1 MSVHVCF
8 MPGNGKPGFPGRSA
22 SEMKTR
28 PQSWRDMSA
37 APRFFIAVVVLCGL
51 TVLTYSVLHGRSQ
64 NPLKFFCYLVIALAA
79 SRLKVN
85 LPGITGTM
93 SVNFLF
99 LLLGVLELSLP
110 ETMALGCAAV
120 VVQCLDRERPNP
132 IQVAFNVCS
141 TALAIAVTFSAYH
154 YSLAHGLVQNP
165 STLLFLAACVYFI
178 ANTVPVAALISLTE
192 HRSLRSIWSECYF
205 WSFPYYLVGAGVAG
219 MMSWLRGFTDWQT
232 SLLTLPVVYLIYRS
246 YRLYLGK
253 LEDEKRHVEEMAELH
268 MRTIEALALAIEAKD
283 QTTHDHLQRVR
294 VYAIEVAKELKVD
307 HEGMEALQAAA
318 LLHDIGKLA
327 IPEHIISK
335 PGRLTP
341 EEFEKMK
348 IHPLVGAEIL
358 ERVRF
363 PYPVVPIVRAHHEK
377 YDGTGYPMGLKGSQ
391 IPMGARILAAVDF
404 LDALASDRQY
414 RRALPLN
421 EAMARLVDES
431 GKSFDPE
438 VVKVL
443 ERKYVEL
450 EQLVHQRTDSLGRQ
464 KLSTEVKE
472 LEKDKG
478 HGAKTEPTIK
488 PAAGFEKQGRR
499 QPQERSFLG
508 SIAAARQEAQTL
520 FELSQDLGASLSLG
534 ETLSVFAVKLRRAI
548 SYDAVAI
555 YVRNGDELVPEYVNG
570 DNFRL
575 FASLRIPIGQ
585 GLSGWV
591 AQNLKPILNGNPS
604 VEPGYLNDASKYST
618 LNSALAVPLEGL
630 QGVVGVV
637 ALYHAEKD
645 FFTTDHLRI
654 LLAVSSKMALAI
666 ENAMKYEQA
675 ESSAVTDYLT
685 GLPNARSLFLQLDR
699 EMARCKRDNKTL
711 TVMVADL
718 DGFKQINDRFGHLEG
733 NRVLRLFAHSLKE
746 TSREYD
752 YVARMGGDEFVVIA
766 PGLTPE
772 AAARKAEQM
781 RDLAQQAGKD
791 VCNED
796 ILSLSVGRAV
806 YPEDGM
812 DAEKILSEADKRM
825 YLQKRS
831 QFTPKNRRL
840 YPRVRGRLTAEIS
853 GTSLAHVLLGIVTN
867 LSLGGCYVE
876 TSGILL
882 PGSKLQLTF
891 SHAHTNVTIES
902 EVVRM
907 DMGIGAAL
915 KFQEA
920 THEIRAALQNI
931 LEQLAS
937 AEAVVDLKRSQTA
950 AAGTKL

>member
-1 MSVHVCF
+1 
-8 MPGNGKPGFPGRSA
+8 
-22 SEMKTR
+22 MKAR
-28 PQSWRDMSA
+28 LQSWREMSG
-37 APRFFIAVVVLCGL
+37 APRFFVAVVVLCG
-51 TVLTYSVLHGRSQ
+51 TMVLTYSVLHGRSE
-64 NPLKFFCYLVIALAA
+64 NPLKFLCYLAIALVA

-99 LLLGVLELSLP
+99 LLLGVLELSLS
-110 ETMALGCAAV
+110 EAMALGCAAA
-120 VVQCLDRERPNP
+120 VVQCFDRDRLFP

-141 TALAIAVTFSAYH
+141 TALAIALTFASYRYFLSHRAV
-154 YSLAHGLVQNP
+154 SNP
-165 STLLFLAACVYFI
+165 SSSLFLAACVYFV
-178 ANTVPVAALISLTE
+178 ANTLPAAAAISLTE
-192 HRSLRSIWSECYF
+192 RMPLRKVWADCYF

-219 MMSWLRGFTDWQT
+219 TMSWLHGFTDWQT
-232 SLLTLPVVYLIYRS
+232 SLLTLPVAYLIYRS

-253 LEDEKRHVEEMAELH
+253 LEDEKRHVEEMADLH

-294 VYAIEVAKELKVD
+294 VYAVEVAKELKVD
-307 HEGMEALQAAA
+307 RDGMAALQAAA

-377 YDGTGYPMGLKGSQ
+377 FDGTGYPNGLRGTQ
-391 IPMGARILAAVDF
+391 IPIGARILSAVDF
-404 LDALASDRQY
+404 LDAMASDRQY
-414 RRALPLN
+414 RRALPMN
-421 EAMARLVDES
+421 EAMALLVRES
-431 GKSFDPE
+431 GKAFDPE
-438 VVKVL
+438 VVRVL
-443 ERKYVEL
+443 ERKYLDL
-450 EQLVHQRTDSLGRQ
+450 EKLVHQRTDNLGKQ
-464 KLSTEVKE
+464 KLSTEVE
-472 LEKDKG
+472 VKDED
-478 HGAKTEPTIK
+478 AEPSIR
-488 PAAGFEKQGRR
+488 PDAGFEAQGRR
-499 QPQERSFLG
+499 LLPQGSFLG

-548 SYDAVAI
+548 AYDAIAI
-555 YVRNGDELVPEYVNG
+555 YICQGEELVPEYVNG

-591 AQNLKPILNGNPS
+591 AQNRKPILNGNPS
-604 VEPGYLNDASKYST
+604 VEPGYLNDTSKYST
-618 LNSALAVPLEGL
+618 LMSALAVPLEGV

-699 EMARCKRDNKTL
+699 ELARCKRDNNTL

-718 DGFKQINDRFGHLEG
+718 DRFKQINDRFGHLEG
-733 NRVLRLFAHSLKE
+733 NRVLRLFAQSLKE

-772 AAARKAEQM
+772 AATRKAEQM
-781 RDLAQQAGKD
+781 RSLAQQAGKD

-796 ILSLSVGRAV
+796 ILSLSVGKAV
-806 YPEDGM
+806 YPKDGM

-825 YLQKRS
+825 YLQKQS
-831 QFTPKNRRL
+831 QSPQKNRRI
-840 YPRVRGRLTAEIS
+840 YPRVRGRLTTEIS
-853 GTSLAHVLLGIVTN
+853 GGGQELAMLGIVTN

-882 PGSKLQLTF
+882 PGSKYKLTF
-891 SHAHTNVTIES
+891 SHDHTIVSIET

-915 KFQEA
+915 KFNEA
-920 THEIRAALQNI
+920 THEVRAALQRV

-937 AEAVVDLKRSQTA
+937 LEAVVDLKRSHNA
-950 AAGTKL
+950 IAGGKL

>member
-1 MSVHVCF
+1 
-8 MPGNGKPGFPGRSA
+8 
-22 SEMKTR
+22 MKTR
-28 PQSWRDMSA
+28 PQSWREMSW
-37 APRFFIAVVVLCGL
+37 APRFFIAVVVICGT
-51 TVLTYSVLHGRSQ
+51 TVLTYSVLHGRSE

-99 LLLGVLELSLP
+99 VLLGVLELSLS
-110 ETMALGCAAV
+110 EAMALGAAAV
-120 VVQCLDRERPNP
+120 VVQCFDRDRPSP
-132 IQVAFNVCS
+132 IQIAFNVCS
-141 TALAIAVTFSAYH
+141 TALAIAVTFAVYR
-154 YSLAHGLVQNP
+154 YSLAHRAVNNP
-165 STLLFLAACVYFI
+165 STLLFLAACVYFV
-178 ANTVPVAALISLTE
+178 ANTLPVASIISLTE
-192 HRSLRSIWSECYF
+192 RKSLRKIWSECYF
-205 WSFPYYLVGAGVAG
+205 WSFPYYLVGAGVVG
-219 MMSWLRGFTDWQT
+219 MISWLHGFTDWQT

-253 LEDEKRHVEEMAELH
+253 LSDEKRHVEEIADLH

-294 VYAIEVAKELKVD
+294 VYAVEVGKELEVEKD
-307 HEGMEALQAAA
+307 EMEALQAAA

-327 IPEHIISK
+327 IPEHIVSK

-358 ERVRF
+358 ERVQF

-377 YDGTGYPMGLKGSQ
+377 FDGTGYPMGLKGKE
-391 IPMGARILAAVDF
+391 IPIGARILSAVDF

-414 RRALPLN
+414 RRALPLH
-421 EAMARLVDES
+421 EAMARMVDES
-431 GKSFDPE
+431 GKAFDPD
-438 VVKVL
+438 VVRVL
-443 ERKYVEL
+443 ERRYVEL
-450 EQLVHQRTDSLGRQ
+450 EHLVHERMNKLGKQ
-464 KLSTEVKE
+464 KLSTEVK
-472 LEKDKG
+472 DTD
-478 HGAKTEPTIK
+478 ANAEPAIK
-488 PAAGFEKQGRR
+488 PAAGFAAQGSR
-499 QPQERSFLG
+499 QVPERSFLA

-534 ETLSVFAVKLRRAI
+534 ETLSVFAVKLRRAMP
-548 SYDAVAI
+548 YDAIAI
-555 YVRNGDELVPEYVNG
+555 YIRHGDELVPEYVNG

-604 VEPGYLNDASKYST
+604 VEPGYLNDSSKYST
-618 LNSALAVPLEGL
+618 LNSALAIPLEGL

-645 FFTTDHLRI
+645 FFTSDHLRI

-666 ENAMKYEQA
+666 ENAKKYEQA
-675 ESSAVTDYLT
+675 ESSAVTDFLT

-699 EMARCKRDNKTL
+699 EMARCKRDNNTL

-733 NRVLRLFAHSLKE
+733 NRVLRLFANLLKE

-772 AAARKAEQM
+772 AAVRKAEQM

-791 VCNED
+791 ICNED
-796 ILSLSVGRAV
+796 ILSLSVGKAV

-831 QFTPKNRRL
+831 QSSPKNRRL
-840 YPRVRGRLTAEIS
+840 YPRVRGRLTTEIS
-853 GTSLAHVLLGIVTN
+853 GSSLAQAQLGIVTN

-876 TSGILL
+876 TSGLLL
-882 PGSKLQLTF
+882 PGSQLQLSF
-891 SHAHTNVTIES
+891 SHDHTNVS
-902 EVVRM
+902 LAGEVVRM

-920 THEIRAALQNI
+920 THEVRVVLQRI

-937 AEAVVDLKRSQTA
+937 LEATVDLKRSA
-950 AAGTKL
+950 AAAAISKV

>member
-1 MSVHVCF
+1 M
-8 MPGNGKPGFPGRSA
+8 
-22 SEMKTR
+22 EYR
-28 PQSWRDMSA
+28 PQSWREMGLA
-37 APRFFIAVVVLCGL
+37 ARFFTAVVVLCGT
-51 TVLTYSVLHGRSQ
+51 TVLTYTVLHGSSQ
-64 NPLKFFCYLVIALAA
+64 NRFQFFCYLIVALVA

-99 LLLGVLELSLP
+99 LLLAVLELSFA

-120 VVQCLDRERPNP
+120 VVQCFDRDRPAP
-132 IQVAFNVCS
+132 VQVAFNACS
-141 TALAIAVTFSAYH
+141 TALAIAATFVTYH
-154 YSLAHGLVQNP
+154 APMIHRVVSNS
-165 STLLFLAACVYFI
+165 STLLFLATCVYFV
-178 ANTVPVAALISLTE
+178 ANTVPVSVVMSLTE
-192 HRSLRSIWSECYF
+192 KKSLRKIWATCYF

-219 MMSWLRGFTDWQT
+219 LMSWLHGFTDWQT
-232 SLLTLPVVYLIYRS
+232 SLLVLPAVYLIYRS

-253 LEDEKRHVEEMAELH
+253 LEDEKRHVEEMADLH

-294 VYAIEVAKELKVD
+294 VYALEVANELKLS
-307 HEGMEALQAAA
+307 EAELEAIQAAA

-348 IHPLVGAEIL
+348 IHPMVGAEIL

-377 YDGTGYPMGLKGSQ
+377 FDGNGYPLGLRGEQ
-391 IPMGARILAAVDF
+391 IPIGARTLAAVDF

-414 RRALPLN
+414 RRALPLDD
-421 EAMARLVDES
+421 AMARLQEES
-431 GKSFDPE
+431 GKSFDPRVVE
-438 VVKVL
+438 VLQRRYADL
-443 ERKYVEL
+443 EHLVVEHAGSQ
-450 EQLVHQRTDSLGRQ
+450 EKT
-464 KLSTEVKE
+464 KLSTEVME
-472 LEKDKG
+472 TSASRASE
-478 HGAKTEPTIK
+478 
-488 PAAGFEKQGRR
+488 PAAGFAAQGVR
-499 QPQERSFLG
+499 QGPERSFLS
-508 SIAAARQEAQTL
+508 SIAAARQEAQAL

-534 ETLSVFAVKLRRAI
+534 ETLSVFSVKLRRTI
-548 SYDAVAI
+548 PYDAIAI
-555 YVRNGDELVPEYVNG
+555 YVRHGDELIPEYVNG

-604 VEPGYLNDASKYST
+604 VEPGYLNDPSKYST
-618 LNSALAVPLEGL
+618 LTSALAVPLEGL

-645 FFTTDHLRI
+645 FFTSDHLRI
-654 LLAVSSKMALAI
+654 LLAVSSKMGLAI
-666 ENAMKYEQA
+666 ENALKYEQA

-699 EMARCKRDNKTL
+699 ELARCKRDNKTL
-711 TVMVADL
+711 TVMVSDM

-733 NRVLRLFAHSLKE
+733 NRVLRLFAHALKE

-766 PGLTPE
+766 PGLTAE

-781 RDLAQQAGKD
+781 RELVHQVGKE

-796 ILSLSVGRAV
+796 IVSLSVGKAV
-806 YPEDGM
+806 YPEDGL
-812 DAEKILSEADKRM
+812 DAEKLLSAADRRM
-825 YLQKRS
+825 YLQKQMQPAR
-831 QFTPKNRRL
+831 KNRRL
-840 YPRVRGRLTAEIS
+840 YPRTRGRLTTEIR
-853 GTSLAHVLLGIVTN
+853 LADQPRPMLGIVTN
-867 LSLGGCYVE
+867 LSMGGCYVE
-876 TSGILL
+876 TSGIML
-882 PGSKLQLTF
+882 PGALATLTF
-891 SHAHTNVTIES
+891 SIEHTTLSLKS

-915 KFQEA
+915 RFAET
-920 THEIRAALQNI
+920 THESRAALQRI
-931 LEQLAS
+931 LEQFTNPAVAAS
-937 AEAVVDLKRSQTA
+937 PDRGLSATA
-950 AAGTKL
+950 GKNQ

>member
-1 MSVHVCF
+1 
-8 MPGNGKPGFPGRSA
+8 
-22 SEMKTR
+22 MKSR
-28 PQSWRDMSA
+28 PQSWRDMSFM
-37 APRFFIAVVVLCGL
+37 PRAFISVVLICG
-51 TVLTYSVLHGRSQ
+51 TIVLTYTVLHGKSQ
-64 NPLKFFCYLVIALAA
+64 NPLKFACYLVIALAA

-99 LLLGVLELSLP
+99 LLLGVIELSFS
-110 ETMALGCAAV
+110 ETMAIGCAAV
-120 VVQCLDRERPNP
+120 VVQCFGSERPVP
-132 IQVAFNVCS
+132 LHVVFNVCS
-141 TALAIAVTFSAYH
+141 TALAVAATFVSYRFVLLHGAVN
-154 YSLAHGLVQNP
+154 NP
-165 STLLFLAACVYFI
+165 STLLFVAACVYFI
-178 ANTVPVAALISLTE
+178 SNTLPVATVISLTE
-192 HRSLRSIWSECYF
+192 GRSLRKIWSECYF

-219 MMSWLRGFTDWQT
+219 MMSWLHDFTDWQT
-232 SLLTLPVVYLIYRS
+232 SLLTLPVIYLIYRS

-253 LEDEKRHVEEMAELH
+253 LEDEKRHVEEMADLH
-268 MRTIEALALAIEAKD
+268 VRTIEALALAIEAKD

-294 VYAIEVAKELKVD
+294 VYALEVAKDLKMD
-307 HEGMEALQAAA
+307 AEAIEALQAAA

-327 IPEHIISK
+327 IPEHIVSK

-348 IHPLVGAEIL
+348 IHPLVGADIL

-363 PYPVVPIVRAHHEK
+363 PYPVAPIVRAHHEK
-377 YDGTGYPMGLKGSQ
+377 FDGSGYPLGLKGTQ
-391 IPMGARILAAVDF
+391 IPIGARILAAVDF

-414 RRALPLN
+414 RRAIPLE

-438 VVKVL
+438 VVNIL
-443 ERKYVEL
+443 QRRYVEL
-450 EQLVHQRTDSLGRQ
+450 EQLVRERTEASIKKAGVE
-464 KLSTEVKE
+464 SKE
-472 LEKDKG
+472 K
-478 HGAKTEPTIK
+478 EPPEIETKVNRTIE
-488 PAAGFEKQGRR
+488 PAAGFEAQGKRLV
-499 QPQERSFLG
+499 PERSFLS

-520 FELSQDLGASLSLG
+520 FELSQDLGASLSLS
-534 ETLSVFAVKLRRAI
+534 ETLSVFSVKLRRSI
-548 SYDAVAI
+548 PYDAIAI
-555 YVRNGDELVPEYVNG
+555 YVRHGEELVPEYVNG

-575 FASLRIPIGQ
+575 FASLRIPVGE

-604 VEPGYLNDASKYST
+604 VEPGYLNDPSKYTT
-618 LNSALAVPLEGL
+618 LMSALAVPLEGL

-645 FFTTDHLRI
+645 AFTSDHLRI

-666 ENAMKYEQA
+666 ENALKYEQA
-675 ESSAVTDYLT
+675 ENSAVTDYLT

-699 EMARCKRDNKTL
+699 ELARCKRDNKTL
-711 TVMVADL
+711 TVMVSDM

-733 NRVLRLFAHSLKE
+733 NRVRRLFAHSLKE

-772 AAARKAEQM
+772 AATRKAEQM
-781 RDLAQQAGKD
+781 RDLAQQAGKE

-796 ILSLSVGRAV
+796 ILSLSVGKAV
-806 YPEDGM
+806 YPEDGL
-812 DAEKILSEADKRM
+812 DAERLLSEADRRM
-825 YLQKRS
+825 YLQKQS
-831 QFTPKNRRL
+831 QLSRVNRRV
-840 YPRVRGRLTAEIS
+840 YPRVRGRLTTEIAIN
-853 GTSLAHVLLGIVTN
+853 GQERAMLGIVTN

-876 TSGILL
+876 SSGIML
-882 PGSKLQLTF
+882 PGSKLKLSFSLGQTQL
-891 SHAHTNVTIES
+891 SIQS

-920 THEIRAALQNI
+920 SHEVRAALQQI
-931 LEQLAS
+931 LEQFAS
-937 AEAVVDLKRSQTA
+937 TEAQHDRKRTQNA
-950 AAGTKL
+950 AAGQTV